1 MKRMRLKI
9 TNTRLLLLLLM
20 ITLSLIISS
29 CEKQNKISADMIT
42 ARSMGLAYLEEN
54 KLVEAEAAFKK
65 LIEIAPDEPLAFA
78 NLGLVYT
85 RMGDY
90 EKAETYFESALELAP
105 NDPEIQFN
113 LTELLILTN
122 RGDKAIEILEE
133 TLRFNPDHIKTLY
146 KLGKIYSNSDDVTIS
161 QKCSEYLTKV
171 VDFLPTNLT
180 AQLDLIEILLHQNKA
195 DMAASHMEKLN
206 KIMPEFPKEAEV
218 FYSTSLQ
225 NMLNDK
231 VAESIPPFNIFR
243 NILKPTILY
252 RAGADEL
259 KGISGPLIGTPLITF
274 SGDNNLSGQSTQM
287 VLEAIRFTDVTEAAG
302 LSALPELKSSSYILA
317 AADLDGNGTQDL
329 YASVWDKEENENN
342 AFLLNNDF
350 GKFVDIS
357 AAAGIKH
364 NGIDR
369 DAIFTDYDNDGFLD
383 LFITNGSENILYYHF
398 EEQKFRNVTTEAGIG
413 GDGSGNSA
421 CFADFDHD
429 GDLDLYLAN
438 QSQNDFF
445 RNNLDGSFTENSKKM
460 GIRGDETPSRKVAF
474 GDFDDD
480 GDIDLFVLNSETSNI
495 LYSNLRQG
503 EFADVTSK
511 WGLKSDAGSNSLA
524 IGDYN
529 NDGLLD
535 ILITNSNPSGYTLY
549 YKFDGEQY
557 EKDNRSNELETILKE
572 YICQDAKFF
581 DFDNDG
587 YLDLVFAG
595 KSKRKDLEMPGLL
608 LFHNNGKGV
617 FKDVSNLLPELMP
630 AGSSIEIA
638 DYNEDGDQDIF
649 FSGEDGRVR
658 LLRNDGGNANHY
670 LKVQLVGLRTGSGK
684 NNYFGI
690 GAKVELKAGELY
702 QSQVVTKP
710 VIHFGMGQKT
720 KADIVRVLWTNGVP
734 QNLFEPGSDQEILE
748 EQILKGSC
756 PFIYAWNG
764 DKYEFVTDVLW
775 RSAIGMPL
783 GIMGGETAYA
793 FSDPAEDYFKIH
805 GEMLK
810 KKDDNYSLKLTAE
823 LWETAYFDQ
832 VKLLV
837 VDHPETSD
845 IYLDERFTPPPFPPL
860 KFYQV
865 SEKKYPKSIIDDRGN
880 DLSEITRSHDD
891 IYVSDLNPQKYQGIT
906 KLHDIIMD
914 LGDLSGE
921 KEIVLY
927 LNGWVFPTDAS
938 INMAVSQSSENLI
951 HPPSLQVKEKNGRWK
966 TVIENFFFPMG
977 KNKTVILDLSD
988 KFLSDNYQV
997 RIRTGMQI
1005 YWDHIFYSL
1014 SESEIP
1020 LRVNNLTPSFADLH
1034 YRGFSRMYRKGGRY
1048 GPFWFEYNDVSEDP
1062 KWRDLEGTYTRYGDV
1077 NDLLLE
1083 ADSKYIIT
1091 NAGDEISLEFNAEE
1105 VPDLPEG
1112 WSRDFVIYTNGWLK
1126 DGDLNTSKGQTV
1138 EPLPFKG
1145 MSKYPYGE
1153 NEHYPRDTEH
1163 QQFLK
1168 KYITRKVTTDNY
1180 KKLLIPVQN

>member
-1 MKRMRLKI
+1 MKPKI
-9 TNTRLLLLLLM
+9 TITRILLLLLI
-20 ITLSLIISS
+20 ITLSFIISS
-29 CEKQNKISADMIT
+29 CEKEKKISADMIT
-42 ARSMGLAYLEEN
+42 ARSIGLAYLEEN
-54 KLVEAEAAFKK
+54 NLVEAEAAFKK
-65 LIEIAPDEPLAFA
+65 LLEIAPDEPLAYA

-85 RMGDY
+85 RMGEYD
-90 EKAETYFESALELAP
+90 KAETYFQSALDLAP
-105 NDPEIQFN
+105 KDPEIQFN
-113 LTELLILTN
+113 LAEILILTN
-122 RGDKAIEILEE
+122 RGDKAIETLEE
-133 TLRFNPDHIKTLY
+133 SLRFNPDHIKTLY
-146 KLGKIYSNSDDVTIS
+146 KLGKIYSKSKDDAIS

-180 AQLDLIEILLHQNKA
+180 ARLDLIEILLNQNNA
-195 DMAASHMEKLN
+195 DMAASHMEKLI
-206 KIMPEFPKEAEV
+206 KIMPEFPKEADV
-218 FYSTSLQ
+218 FYSTSLES
-225 NMLNDK
+225 MLNDK
-231 VAESIPPFNIFR
+231 VAESISTFNIFR

-252 RAGADEL
+252 SAGKNEL
-259 KGISGPLIGTPLITF
+259 KGMSGPLIGTPLITF
-274 SGDNNLSGQSTQM
+274 SHDNNISGQSTEM
-287 VLEAIRFTDVTEAAG
+287 VLEVLRFTDATDAAG
-302 LSALPELKSSSYILA
+302 LNLLPKFGSDVSQYILA
-317 AADLDGNGTQDL
+317 AADFDGNGTQDL
-329 YASVWDKEENENN
+329 YASVWNEEENENN
-342 AFLLNNDF
+342 SFLLKNDF
-350 GKFVDIS
+350 GKFVDITKEADIS
-357 AAAGIKH
+357 HDGK
-364 NGIDR
+364 DK

-383 LFITNGSENILYYHF
+383 LFITNGSENILYYHY
-398 EEQKFRNVTTEAGIG
+398 EPQKFKNITKEAGVG
-413 GDGSGNSA
+413 SNGSGNRS

-438 QSQNDFF
+438 NSKNELF
-445 RNNLDGSFTENSKKM
+445 RNNLDGSFTETTDKM
-460 GIRGDETPSRKVAF
+460 AIGGLDTPSSDVAF

-480 GDIDLFVLNSETSNI
+480 GDIDLFVTNQESSNI

-503 EFADVTSK
+503 QFANVTSD
-511 WGLKSDAGSNSLA
+511 WGLTSDGGSIATSV
-524 IGDYN
+524 GDYN

-535 ILITNSNPSGYTLY
+535 LLITNSSPSGYTLLTNI
-549 YKFDGEQY
+549 KGRKY
-557 EKDNRSNELETILKE
+557 EKDERSSEMNELLKS
-572 YICQDAKFF
+572 YLCKDVIFF

-587 YLDLVFAG
+587 FLDIVFAG
-595 KSKRKDLEMPGLL
+595 KSKEENIELPGIL
-608 LFHNNGKGV
+608 LFHNNGEGV
-617 FKDVSNLLPELMP
+617 FTNTSDLLPKMIT
-630 AGSSIEIA
+630 AGTKIEIA

-649 FSGEDGRVR
+649 LSCEDGSVR

-702 QSQVVTKP
+702 QSCVVTKP

-720 KADIVRVLWTNGVP
+720 EADVVRVLWTNGVP
-734 QNLFEPGSDQEILE
+734 QNLFAPGSDQEILE

-793 FSDPAEDYFKIH
+793 FSDPAEDYFKIPS
-805 GEMLK
+805 EMLK
-810 KKDDNYSLKLTAE
+810 KKDDTYSLKLTAE

-860 KFYQV
+860 KFYQI
-865 SEKKYPKSIIDDRGN
+865 SQKKYPKTIVDDRGN

-891 IYVSDLNPQKYQGIT
+891 IYISDLSPEKYQGIT
-906 KLHDIIMD
+906 KPHDIIMD
-914 LGDLSGE
+914 LGNLSDE
-921 KEIVLY
+921 KEIILY

-938 INMAVSQSSENLI
+938 INVAVSQSSQNLI
-951 HPPSLQVKEKNGRWK
+951 HPPSLQVKDKKGRWQ

-1014 SESEIP
+1014 NESDLP
-1020 LRVNNLTPSFADLH
+1020 LRVNNLTPAVVDLH
-1034 YRGFSRMYRKGGRY
+1034 YRGFSRMFRKGGRY
-1048 GPFWFEYNDVSEDP
+1048 GPFWFDYNDVSKDP
-1062 KWRDLEGTYTRYGDV
+1062 KWRDLEGYYTRYGDV
-1077 NDLLLE
+1077 RELLLE
-1083 ADSKYIIT
+1083 PDSKYIIT
-1091 NAGDEISLEFNAEE
+1091 NAGDEISLKFDAAT
-1105 VPDLPEG
+1105 VPDLQKG
-1112 WSRDFVIYTNGWLK
+1112 WSRDYVIYTNGWLK
-1126 DGDLNTSKGQTV
+1126 DGDLNTALGQTV
-1138 EPLPFKG
+1138 EPLPFIG

-1153 NEHYPRDTEH
+1153 NEHYPKDYDH

-1180 KKLLIPVQN
+1180 RGLLIVN